1 MGLHSGRRG
10 RNTVRQ
16 PDERLEERERTMRI
30 NPGVHVL
37 EVSPGARQ
45 LGIGPGSLLLRN
57 LQAAD
62 LAFLAALQHGVPDGT
77 EPAAAAALALPQERA
92 ASLLEVLGPLLVR
105 QDPAAP
111 PVPSLR
117 SERLLPDTQRL
128 SSAYGVNGEETVRLR
143 AAATVL
149 VDGLGRTGALVART
163 LASAGIGT
171 LLLADAGSVTP
182 ADVGPAYAVTDIG
195 MNRAAAVKRH
205 LFRVDPTLQVLAV
218 AGLPDRSGGASVD
231 LAVSVRAVGSASGPA
246 RPADGTGG
254 PQLVLTAQEDGWDV
268 GPLVVPGAT
277 PCLECLD
284 RHRADTDPGWYAA
297 ADALGRRVPAGGGAG
312 PDCSGPE
319 GEETAGAVL
328 AAGAAAAAALSFLDG
343 INRPALYSAVLRLRT
358 ADGFPRLQK
367 LDYHP
372 ACGCRL
378 QHRVHKVA

>member
-1 MGLHSGRRG
+1 MKESRA
-10 RNTVRQ
+10 
-16 PDERLEERERTMRI
+16 MRI

-45 LGIGPGSLLLRN
+45 LGIGAGSLLLRN
-57 LQAAD
+57 LQDTD
-62 LAFLAALQHGVPDGT
+62 LAFLAALRHGVPDGT
-77 EPAAAAALALPQERA
+77 ETAAAEALSLPPERT

-105 QDPAAP
+105 QEPAAP

-117 SERLLPDTQRL
+117 AERLLPDAQRL
-128 SSAYGVNGEETVRLR
+128 SLAYRSNGEDTVRRR

-149 VDGLGRTGALVART
+149 VDGLGRTGALLART
-163 LASAGIGT
+163 LASAGTGT
-171 LLLADAGSVTP
+171 LLLADPGAVSP
-182 ADVGPAYAVTDIG
+182 ADVGTAYAVTDIG

-205 LFRVDPTLQVLAV
+205 VFRIDPTLQVLV
-218 AGLPDRSGGASVD
+218 VSGATGRPGNTSVD
-231 LAVSVRAVGSASGPA
+231 LAVSVRTLGSGRGEG
-246 RPADGTGG
+246 RPADVAGG
-254 PQLVLTAQEDGWDV
+254 IPHLVLTAQEDGWDV

-297 ADALGRRVPAGGGAG
+297 VDALSRLAGSGAG
-312 PDCSGPE
+312 PEGLVPG
-319 GEETAGAVL
+319 GEESAGAAL
-328 AAGAAAAAALSFLDG
+328 AAGAAAAAALVFLDG
-343 INRPALYSAVLRLRT
+343 VNRPALYSAVLRLRA
-358 ADGFPRLQK
+358 ADGYPRLQK